1 VRRDC
6 EGILRSGNR
15 GEKATTTTAKEEV
28 CNEMDNGTA
37 CLRKDACAMHEY
49 PDMHNAS

>member
-15 GEKATTTTAKEEV
+15 GEKATRTTAKEEV
-28 CNEMDNGTA
+28 CNEMDNGIR
-37 CLRKDACAMHEY
+37 CLRKGACAMHEY
-49 PDMHNAS
+49 QHMHNAS

>member
-15 GEKATTTTAKEEV
+15 GDNATITAKEEV
-28 CNEMDNGTA
+28 CNEMDNGIR

-49 PDMHNAS
+49 QDMHNAS